1 MKFHSRHTA
10 LRAASLLAVA
20 LMLTACGGSSAPV
33 SSSSAAAP
41 AFSAVE
47 REEEPASSMEE
58 TGSVTPADR
67 EAAEEETSGG
77 WTLEALQNMALEQH
91 FACAVVFLGGGSSI
105 EEILENA
112 DLSQYGYVKDIPE
125 SQYVSAPDGGYEL
138 YCIVPAYGATLA
150 VNEWVCNEDNGFVG
164 ETGQVLYRSDEADPI
179 LLFCNVSDIIPNTE
193 IVITTRQGD
202 VLDWNPCLSLQDGT
216 VNIPWNLGEGVWDLT
231 SYDKAPFEGWWTAL
245 ARDGNGQ
252 ALNLNLNFEK
262 SGCELYYN
270 YGAGNGEP
278 FTEFRGS
285 WMILDG
291 EDAGWDAPRQMRF
304 TLYGRTDG
312 AENISGTYRVTRLSE
327 SELEVTRMDGDPLV
341 PGTASGR
348 TLIFEPIG

>member
-1 MKFHSRHTA
+1 MSQTGSYFSSEVTFRI
-10 LRAASLLAVA
+10 LIQRVRFGLGGAARK
-20 LMLTACGGSSAPV
+20 G
-33 SSSSAAAP
+33 
-41 AFSAVE
+41 
-47 REEEPASSMEE
+47 ASS
-58 TGSVTPADR
+58 
-67 EAAEEETSGG
+67 G
-77 WTLEALQNMALEQH
+77 WTLETLRNMALEQN
-91 FACAVVFLGGGSSI
+91 FACAVVFLGGGSNI
-105 EEILENA
+105 REILENA

-138 YCIVPAYGATLA
+138 YGIVPAYGATLA

-164 ETGQVLYRSDEADPI
+164 ETGQVLYRSDEAEPI
-179 LLFCNVSDIIPNTE
+179 LLFCNVSDIIPSTE
-193 IVITTRQGD
+193 VVITTWQGD

-216 VNIPWNLGEGVWDLT
+216 VNILWNLWEGVWDLT

-245 ARDGNGQ
+245 ARSGDGQ

-270 YGAGNGEP
+270 YGAGNEEP
-278 FTEFRGS
+278 FTEFSGS
-285 WMILDG
+285 WRILDG
-291 EDAGWDAPRQMRF
+291 EDAEWDEPRQMLF
-304 TLYGRTDG
+304 TLYSRTDG
-312 AENISGTYRVTRLSE
+312 AENISGTYRVTRRSE